1 MLQHAEKR
9 VGVWYHSYGNFLRP
23 WLSLKLSGRCFG
35 VSLHNADRLHWTK
48 IILSKLRNYNH
59 LSALNTGL
67 CLCWWAHKIWIESN
81 TWHGTFPDLHSV
93 LSKPAEQ
100 LESFQVKGKNVWL
113 SVKADKMPSKE
124 AVDSHKEDSGLSES
138 GWNNSYSL
146 MLIWSQR
153 VKLLTHHLCQQIH
166 LRSILLRESW
176 RGGKMGNGKWDFPRR
191 WDNPSELIRVA
202 DRGSADASVCYW
214 CGWTQRDIKVQTPA
228 FAK

>member
-113 SVKADKMPSKE
+113 SVKADKMPSKDRLLIPIKKTLVWVNLGE
-124 AVDSHKEDSGLSES
+124 TTATVWCWSDLSGLNFWHITSAS
-138 GWNNSYSL
+138 RFTCGQSCWGS
-146 MLIWSQR
+146 
-153 VKLLTHHLCQQIH
+153 
-166 LRSILLRESW
+166 REEEEKW
-176 RGGKMGNGKWDFPRR
+176 EMGNEISLEDEIIPV
-191 WDNPSELIRVA
+191 S
-202 DRGSADASVCYW
+202 
-214 CGWTQRDIKVQTPA
+214 
-228 FAK
+228 